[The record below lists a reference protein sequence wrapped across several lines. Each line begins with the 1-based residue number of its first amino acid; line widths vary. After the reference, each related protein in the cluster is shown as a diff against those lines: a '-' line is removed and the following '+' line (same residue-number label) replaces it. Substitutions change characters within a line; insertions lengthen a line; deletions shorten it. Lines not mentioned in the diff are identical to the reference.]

1 MKLERRKRTAGDLDI
16 ENKLEKIVDEIKG
29 IKQVN
34 DDVVDETIRDKV
46 RASEEDLRIKVKT
59 SMSCLKLI
67 DFDFRESKND
77 RTKMSKMVTREL
89 T

>member
-1 MKLERRKRTAGDLDI
+1 MTLERRKREAGDLDI
-16 ENKLEKIVDEIKG
+16 EDKLEKIVDEIKG

-46 RASEEDLRIKVKT
+46 RASEKDLRMKVKT

-89 T
+89 K